1 MPFVSLSRIAAYI
14 VASIAAAMLLATQ
27 IVAQSS
33 GTVDCGN
40 GFYCP
45 KDNACLVGG
54 LCGRLVDAVP
64 GAVRT
69 STGTWC
75 DPGFRESKF
84 KPGGCVPGS
93 YTECSATVMCAPGDT
108 CGTDGDCHAGATP
121 KGPTCG
127 KLRCHEGRI
136 CASTG
141 RCMNTRVLP
150 GLRQWHDLLQTCRL
164 RASERLRPGRP
175 EEDEADQAHPLAAM
189 LRFSIPS

>member
-14 VASIAAAMLLATQ
+14 VASIAAAMLLVTQ
-27 IVAQSS
+27 IVAQPS
-33 GTVDCGN
+33 GTVDCNN

-45 KDNACLVGG
+45 RDNACLVGG
-54 LCGRLVDAVP
+54 LCGRVVDAVP

-108 CGTDGDCHAGATP
+108 CGTDGDCHAATTP

-141 RCMNTRVLP
+141 RCMNTAYFQDCGNGTICSKHAGCEHPTGCVLVGP
-150 GLRQWHDLLQTCRL
+150 KRTKQIKKSR
-164 RASERLRPGRP
+164 
-175 EEDEADQAHPLAAM
+175 
-189 LRFSIPS
+189 